1 MMQISTWDCS
11 FFKKLKN
18 RIRPWRAFMKRL
30 GLAIG
35 TIFILVLA
43 AGTTVHAAETTASII
58 GTIYD
63 DNNVPLPGATITA
76 VNSATNF
83 TRVISSEASGFYR
96 IPLLPPGTYTLTV
109 EVQGFAKEV
118 RRDIVLT
125 VGKEIALDIT
135 LKLAAAGET
144 MEIEAETPLIDA
156 TKSQLGSTVDQAAIK
171 NLPLNGR
178 DYTQLS
184 LLAPGVRQVNITQYG
199 QFSIGG
205 QRGDSVNYTIDGGE
219 NNFSYTNE
227 SRSGFTQEGVQE
239 FQILTNRFSAEYGR
253 STSGVINVIS
263 KSGTNELHGNGF
275 FFYRGDDLD
284 AQDVFSKALG
294 VKAPFDQEQGGG
306 TIGGPIVKD
315 RTFFFAAYE
324 GTNTD
329 KTLSVAVT
337 PETPEGIRP
346 QPIDRDLVTAKVN
359 HQFNTNNS
367 MVFRYNFD
375 KRGLAGFYAGGR
387 YVDTVQQ
394 DVTANS
400 FAVSE
405 TAVLSSNTY
414 NEILVQYGRFLR
426 TDTPENTSKPWEFRP
441 SSVTGHYYCCP
452 QRFLENRIEILD
464 TFTHVF
470 AGKGDHT
477 LKTGIDYIHV
487 GSELTFAQY
496 IGGAYFFG
504 TDEPLD
510 INNPSTFPTFFEL
523 GVGNPTTEPSNNQ
536 FSAFVQDDWRVN
548 DRLTL
553 NLGLRYDIET
563 FGGVTDNPV
572 PLIPIP
578 LEGEVIV
585 GKIPPVDKNNFAPR
599 LGFTYDWGGKG
610 TTIIRGGY
618 GRYFKPILHNVYNN
632 ALLFDQNRY
641 LILSIDDP
649 NLLAQFFPAIPPESV
664 LAATPGDIRPML
676 AADLAFTDQV
686 SIGFQHQISNDFVIN
701 ADYVYMK
708 GNDLTRE
715 HNLNAPQDLVNPGD
729 PPYPQYGRLR
739 LLTTDGESWYSAL
752 QLSVQKRYSNNL
764 MFTASYTLSKA
775 EDNATDFYSIAEPNN
790 QFDLDAEKGPQAFD
804 QRHLFS
810 FSAIYDLPWEL
821 QLGSIIRASSGTPFN
836 WLLNEDHNSDGF
848 FNDRPDFDPNGGVFP
863 FANPPADRPGN
874 LERNFGR
881 GTNFFQVD
889 LRVAKGF
896 NISRTRLDLI
906 LEFFNIFNRTNYNFR
921 QATVNKFIDFSLP
934 NPFADPTLGQATE
947 VFDPRQIQLGVKFS
961 F

>member
-1 MMQISTWDCS
+1 M
-11 FFKKLKN
+11 
-18 RIRPWRAFMKRL
+18 RR
-30 GLAIG
+30 GLAFCGILCIFALLIG
-35 TIFILVLA
+35 TAVY
-43 AGTTVHAAETTASII
+43 AAETTASII

-63 DNNVPLPGATITA
+63 DNGVPLPGASITA

-96 IPLLPPGTYTLTV
+96 IPLLPPGTYTITV
-109 EVQGFAKEV
+109 EVPGFAKEV
-118 RRDIVLT
+118 RSGVILT
-125 VGKEIALDIT
+125 VGKEIALDIN

-144 MEIEAETPLIDA
+144 MEIEATTPLIDA
-156 TKSQLGSTVDQAAIK
+156 TKSQLGTTVDQVAIK

-263 KSGTNELHGNGF
+263 KSGTNEFHGNGF

-284 AQDVFSKALG
+284 AQDVFSKALD

-315 RTFFFAAYE
+315 RTFFFGAYE

-346 QPIDRDLVTAKVN
+346 QPIDRDLVTAKLN

-394 DVTANS
+394 DVTAQS

-405 TAVLSSNTY
+405 TAVISSNTY
-414 NEILVQYGRFLR
+414 NEVLVQYGRFLR

-452 QRFLENRIEILD
+452 QRFLENRIEVLD
-464 TFTHVF
+464 AFTHVF
-470 AGKGDHT
+470 SGKGDHT

-504 TDEPLD
+504 VDDPFD
-510 INNPSTFPTFFEL
+510 PNNPDTFPTFFEL
-523 GVGNPTTEPSNNQ
+523 GVGNPTTNPTNNQ
-536 FSAFVQDDWRVN
+536 FSVFVQDDWRVN

-553 NLGLRYDIET
+553 NLGVRYDIEN
-563 FGGVTDNPV
+563 FSGEESD
-572 PLIPIP
+572 IPIV
-578 LEGEVIV
+578 GTDIV
-585 GKIPPVDKNNFAPR
+585 LGKIPPVDKNNIAPR
-599 LGFTYDWGGKG
+599 LGFTYDLGGKA

-632 ALLFDQNRY
+632 ALLFDQSRY

-649 NLLAQFFPAIPPESV
+649 NLLAQFFPNIPPESV
-664 LAATPGDIRPML
+664 LAATPGDIRPMES
-676 AADLAFTDQV
+676 ADIAFTDQV
-686 SIGFQHQISNDFVIN
+686 SIGFQQEISGDFVVN

-715 HNLNAPQDLVNPGD
+715 HNLNAPQNLADPG
-729 PPYPQYGRLR
+729 
-739 LLTTDGESWYSAL
+739 TTA
-752 QLSVQKRYSNNL
+752 
-764 MFTASYTLSKA
+764 
-775 EDNATDFYSIAEPNN
+775 
-790 QFDLDAEKGPQAFD
+790 
-804 QRHLFS
+804 
-810 FSAIYDLPWEL
+810 
-821 QLGSIIRASSGTPFN
+821 
-836 WLLNEDHNSDGF
+836 
-848 FNDRPDFDPNGGVFP
+848 
-863 FANPPADRPGN
+863 
-874 LERNFGR
+874 
-881 GTNFFQVD
+881 
-889 LRVAKGF
+889 
-896 NISRTRLDLI
+896 ISRIRTLPIAYNRWRI
-906 LEFFNIFNRTNYNFR
+906 L
-921 QATVNKFIDFSLP
+921 V
-934 NPFADPTLGQATE
+934 
-947 VFDPRQIQLGVKFS
+947 
-961 F
+961 